1 MKPVF
6 VDTSA
11 LIAMGN
17 RRDTFHLQAVRIK
30 DELKQTE
37 RNLVTTSAIV
47 LEFGNAFSSISL
59 RPVAVKM
66 IQAVTDSKRWKCIN
80 IDNDLFKRGF
90 EKYKQV
96 KDKEWGLVDCTSII
110 VAKDFRITEIFA
122 TDHHF
127 EQAGLIILL
136 KKDNND

>member
-17 RRDTFHLQAVRIK
+17 RRDTFHFQAVRIK
-30 DELKQTE
+30 NELKQTE
-37 RNLVTTSAIV
+37 RNLGTTSAIL
-47 LEFGNAFSSISL
+47 LEFGNAFSYSSL

-66 IQAVTDSKRWKCIN
+66 IRAVTDSKRWKCIN

-96 KDKEWGLVDCTSII
+96 KDKEWGLVDCMSII
-110 VAKDFRITEIFA
+110 VAKDLRITEIFT